1 MFHAVARITKSSTVY
16 AAEKKY
22 SLGMSCVIAASA
34 SATAMATAA
43 KILLLIGSS
52 SSQQPRG
59 PERERGEQE
68 AEGNR
73 RRPRWPEVGG
83 GEGLGEPEHEGA
95 EQCPPDRAHAAQ
107 HAHREHQA
115 DELAPDRRLHRL
127 DHDEKGAGDAR
138 RSDREG
144 EGELLDAHGIHA
156 HQAQRELV
164 LRDREHRTAE
174 ESAREKELNAYDHD
188 HGYEERHDQA
198 HREVD
203 RARPP
208 GHVAV
213 ARAHHAVIHA
223 EDEDERDLG
232 DEEDAEEKRETAQ
245 RLLPAA
251 FETEVI
257 DPVQNHP
264 QKEEQRGHRHGND
277 D

>member
-73 RRPRWPEVGG
+73 RRPRRTEVGG

-95 EQCPPDRAHAAQ
+95 EQGPPDRAHASQ
-107 HAHREHQA
+107 HAHREHQP

-127 DHDEKGAGDAR
+127 DHDEEGARDAGGR
-138 RSDREG
+138 DRDRKS
-144 EGELLDAHGIHA
+144 ELLDADGIHA
-156 HQAQRELV
+156 HQAQREM
-164 LRDREHRTAE
+164 E
-174 ESAREKELNAYDHD
+174 
-188 HGYEERHDQA
+188 
-198 HREVD
+198 
-203 RARPP
+203 
-208 GHVAV
+208 
-213 ARAHHAVIHA
+213 
-223 EDEDERDLG
+223 LG
-232 DEEDAEEKRETAQ
+232 DSEKREA
-245 RLLPAA
+245 
-251 FETEVI
+251 
-257 DPVQNHP
+257 
-264 QKEEQRGHRHGND
+264 
-277 D
+277 